1 MKKEYHIY
9 YPSKEY
15 TCTCGCNQIIKI
27 KEPCHIIMGD
37 FVKTIHI
44 KQYLKNPERE

>member
-15 TCTCGCNQIIKI
+15 TCACGCDETIKI

-37 FVKTIHI
+37 FIKTKHL
-44 KQYLKNPERE
+44 KQYIKIQEKE